1 MVLGEVGHDTE
12 GAVGDV
18 VLRKASPSSIFDL
31 KTSSISRPF
40 IVSTNTEQGLLQ
52 VMVRI
57 YRWAAPLKHFVV
69 VASRPEGK
77 VREFPVS
84 SLC

>member
-1 MVLGEVGHDTE
+1 MVVGEVGHDPE
-12 GAVGDV
+12 GSVGDV

-52 VMVRI
+52 VSRRVLLGMT
-57 YRWAAPLKHFVV
+57 PL
-69 VASRPEGK
+69 
-77 VREFPVS
+77 
-84 SLC
+84 